1 MRHPAAPTIIA
12 VLLGFLAFMI
22 LWSRLRGDPHHEGN
36 PHPNDV
42 PRPIPGRTERKDDI
56 EVENEDESGDGTGD
70 EDDSEELEQK

>member
-42 PRPIPGRTERKDDI
+42 PRPMPERKERNDEI
-56 EVENEDESGDGTGD
+56 E
-70 EDDSEELEQK
+70 